1 MDFPSIVTST
11 SDLSPQMLHSGSDD
25 INMTDI
31 AVTSVPPDQTRRP
44 ARSLTHLAVISAFL
58 LPFTVFPYVLAR
70 RQITALR
77 RQLAE
82 TQTSVRILEQELNL
96 SWQEMAGRKDEI
108 QKLQTGL
115 LRAHRERDQQ
125 RIFLEKRDTENLRSR
140 SEVQTELQNLVKEAQ
155 YARTQG
161 ALFSSLGTSLAD
173 VAAFMHEIELE
184 MGMLSSN
191 GKDQRGIDR
200 LRSLAFRMQTE
211 ARSEPKKIELE
222 SQASKDSVDID
233 DEVPPY

>member
-11 SDLSPQMLHSGSDD
+11 SDLPPQVLHDGNDV
-25 INMTDI
+25 
-31 AVTSVPPDQTRRP
+31 VTSMPPNQAGRP
-44 ARSLTHLAVISAFL
+44 ARSLAHLAVISAFI

-82 TQTSVRILEQELNL
+82 TQTSVRILQQELNL
-96 SWQEMAGRKDEI
+96 SWQEMSGRKDEI
-108 QKLQTGL
+108 QKLQGSL
-115 LRAHRERDQQ
+115 LKAHRDRDQQ
-125 RIFLEKRDTENLRSR
+125 RVFLEKRDTENFKFRD
-140 SEVQTELQNLVKEAQ
+140 EVRTDLQNLLKEVQ
-155 YARTQG
+155 HTRSQD
-161 ALFSSLGTSLAD
+161 ALISSLGTSLAD
-173 VAAFMHEIELE
+173 VAAFMHEAELE

-200 LRSLAFRMQTE
+200 LRSLALQMQRET
-211 ARSEPKKIELE
+211 RFEPKNIESE
-222 SQASKDSVDID
+222 SHVSKDFVDTD